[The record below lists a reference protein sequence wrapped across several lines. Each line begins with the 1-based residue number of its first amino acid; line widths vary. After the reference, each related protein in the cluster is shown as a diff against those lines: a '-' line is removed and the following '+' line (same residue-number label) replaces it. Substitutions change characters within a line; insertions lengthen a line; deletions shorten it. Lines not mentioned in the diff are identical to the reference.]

1 MKHDSS
7 IPVYNS
13 RVYSINQRLKL
24 STSRVQTWTLTNA
37 FATNVIATNVIA
49 NTYLQTRSLYCKYK
63 TPVPFSMGTNLP
75 KTKKTQKEKLK
86 SVASRARDCC

>member
-24 STSRVQTWTLTNA
+24 STSRVQTCTLTNA
-37 FATNVIATNVIA
+37 FATIVIA

-63 TPVPFSMGTNLP
+63 TPVPFSMRTNLP
-75 KTKKTQKEKLK
+75 KTKKTQKKKIKIGSE
-86 SVASRARDCC
+86 SRT